1 MKNSRLVLL
10 LLASGALSAPAVNA
24 ATPPAAVGQGPGW
37 TGITQ
42 PREVIKA
49 RQELMEHIEELM
61 EPIDTIQ
68 VRPVRDVERLH
79 QNAEVI
85 GAMLL
90 AVPHL
95 FPPTTNLYDPKVEQP
110 VTLALPAIWQDFPA
124 FQKWAANAVKAAEV
138 MASAKGNAALKAASL
153 KLRQSCDACHAVNL
167 RRYVPPKVQDSDIKF
182 DFDKALGR

>member
-1 MKNSRLVLL
+1 MKNSFVIVV
-10 LLASGALSAPAVNA
+10 AALFAAAIADVQA
-24 ATPPAAVGQGPGW
+24 ATPAAAGLQGPGW
-37 TGITQ
+37 TGLTQ
-42 PREVIKA
+42 PRDVITA

-68 VRPVRDVERLH
+68 VKPVRDVERLH

-85 GAMLL
+85 GSMLL
-90 AVPHL
+90 AFPHL

-110 VTLALPAIWQDFPA
+110 VTLALPAVWKDFPA

-138 MASAKGNAALKAASL
+138 MSKAQGSAALKSASL

-167 RRYVPPKVQDSDIKF
+167 RRYVPPRVLDSDLKF
-182 DFDKALGR
+182 DFDKALGK